1 MSTDII
7 IPGRLYRVDTSFI
20 AHRFCGVFILRQGRY
35 AAIVESGSTLSV
47 PPTLAALDSLGIAQE
62 DVRAL
67 YVTHAHLDHMGGTGL
82 IMQSLPN
89 CVVVCH
95 KATAPH
101 VVDPAA
107 KLCPAAVGVYGQE
120 QFDKDYPGVVGV
132 PEGRVHSAADGEE
145 YLPTDEAGGPLA
157 DLGAVCLETFGHS
170 YHHMMFYHAPLR
182 ALFTGDGFGF
192 SFSALNRC
200 PLLCTSPSQL
210 DTRAWRATCDAVEAL
225 DRSRGV
231 DILLSTHFE
240 TVFGCDLQRRLESV
254 RLQLDL
260 YDEIMRTCSTRGEVE
275 RAYRAAIEKACRAF
289 GVPEAVGVQQM
300 YDLVI
305 GDVNVDG
312 LWYRIQ
318 RARAKAAPAA
328 RDAK

>member
-1 MSTDII
+1 MNVDTI
-7 IPGRLYRVDTSFI
+7 IPDRLYRVDTGFI
-20 AHRFCGVFILRQGRY
+20 AHRFCGVFILRQGRH
-35 AAIVESGSTLSV
+35 AALVESGSTLSV
-47 PPTLAALDSLGIAQE
+47 PPTLSTLDTLGIARE

-82 IMQSLPN
+82 IMQSLPG
-89 CVVVCH
+89 CTVVCH

-101 VVDPAA
+101 VIDPLA

-120 QFDKDYPGVVGV
+120 QFDKDYPGVQRT
-132 PEGRVHSAADGEE
+132 PEERVYVAEDQEE
-145 YLPTDEAGGPLA
+145 YVPRDEAGEPLL
-157 DLGAVCLETFGHS
+157 DLALSCLETFGHS
-170 YHHMMFYHAPLR
+170 YHHMMFYHAPLK

-210 DTRAWRATCDAVEAL
+210 DTRAWRGTCDIIESLA
-225 DRSRGV
+225 RTKGV

-240 TVFGCDLQRRLESV
+240 TVFGCDMQKRLESV

-260 YDEIMRTCSTRGEVE
+260 YDEIMRTCSTREEVE
-275 RAYRAAIEKACRAF
+275 RAYREAIEKSCRAF
-289 GVPEAVGVQQM
+289 GVPPAVKVQQM

-312 LWYRIQ
+312 LWYRIK
-318 RARAKAAPAA
+318 RARAKAG
-328 RDAK
+328 K